1 MNVIKN
7 LLNPKN
13 SNEITLEYWEI
24 YISEGVE
31 AACKGRFHKII
42 EIYVPELELVI
53 NQALKP
59 LNVFQSKKDRYKTK
73 NSDMSGQPAKL
84 IKTVVVTGEKM
95 ETLKWLA
102 KIQKEQKE
110 KKETLVNLFKD

>member
-13 SNEITLEYWEI
+13 PNELILEYWEI
-24 YISEGVE
+24 YICEGIEV
-31 AACKGRFHKII
+31 AIRGRFHKII
-42 EIYVPELELVI
+42 EIYVPELEMVI
-53 NQALKP
+53 NTSLKP
-59 LNVFQSKKDRYKTK
+59 LNIFISPRDRYKAK
-73 NSDMSGQPAKL
+73 NSDMGGQPAKL
-84 IKTVVVTGEKM
+84 IKKVIITGEKV

-110 KKETLVNLFKD
+110 KKETLVDLFKE